1 MQLAQKISVSLDSV
15 NLNFLDRYATT
26 HAAKG
31 RSAVIAKA
39 LQLLQKIEQ
48 EDILH
53 AAYAASAQQDV
64 AMAAQFDATLSD
76 GLSTMPPRPRTLDAS
91 HETW

>member
-15 NLNFLDRYATT
+15 NLSFLDRYATA
-26 HAAKG
+26 HATKG
-31 RSAVIAKA
+31 RSAVIAIA
-39 LQLLQKIEQ
+39 LQLLQKTEQ
-48 EDILH
+48 EDMLH

-76 GLSTMPPRPRTLDAS
+76 GLSTMLPRPHNMDAS
-91 HETW
+91 HDAW